1 MSEHTISATCNL
13 DPRLETP
20 PRLND
25 VPISPRAILNDASL
39 CDADKRELLASLASD
54 RHAVADQ
61 PALRCGDDGTI
72 FDIDELL
79 EALKTLDRAS
89 PRARGGV
96 TESRQDD
103 RRQIRH
109 RRPLRDVWF
118 INRNKERGPDDDD
131 DPPPCPATDRPFG
144 PAPVDGSVG
153 ALVAA

>member
-13 DPRLETP
+13 DPRLEAR
-20 PRLND
+20 PRRND
-25 VPISPRAILNDASL
+25 APKSPRAILNDESL
-39 CDADKRELLASLASD
+39 SKADKRELLASLASD
-54 RHAVADQ
+54 LHAVPDQ
-61 PALRCGDDGTI
+61 PALRRGNDGTV

-79 EALKTLDRAS
+79 KALKMLDRAT
-89 PRARGGV
+89 PRARGV
-96 TESRQDD
+96 VRKSRHDD
-103 RRQIRH
+103 RLQMRH

-131 DPPPCPATDRPFG
+131 DPPPCPATARPFG